1 MVPGSSRRGVKRR
14 DVGGK
19 DVDRTA
25 ADRAG
30 VKRPGVNSSTLVRL
44 LAELAAPELADSRQS
59 FAERLGAWLGWA
71 DAISLSAV
79 LNGAAA
85 GTAEPQPATPF
96 SIALALAAAD
106 ESAHSVAVGQAAR
119 VRADLIRSISVDS
132 LFMTPKPG
140 LPSLPV
146 QVPASVPASTAASDS
161 EADFL
166 PYRRSHARHQRAMAT
181 RIASLRIDV
190 RTLLAQTS
198 PALGRL
204 AALDAAMDEM
214 LGVHERGLLSTVPA
228 MLQKRFDKLHRAQPA
243 ALQPATAAHRPAAW
257 MQGFGKDMQAVLL
270 AELELRMQPV
280 EGLLEALG
288 QEPSPQGKKPQ

>member
-1 MVPGSSRRGVKRR
+1 MVPGSSRREVNRR
-14 DVGGK
+14 DAGGT
-19 DVDRTA
+19 DAARTTVS
-25 ADRAG
+25 RT
-30 VKRPGVNSSTLVRL
+30 GVNSSTLVRL
-44 LAELAAPELADSRQS
+44 LAELAAPESADSRQS
-59 FAERLGAWLGWA
+59 FAERLGAWLGWT

-85 GTAEPQPATPF
+85 GAAEQQSSAPF
-96 SIALALAAAD
+96 SIALALAAAG
-106 ESAHSVAVGQAAR
+106 ETAHAVATGQAAR
-119 VRADLIRSISVDS
+119 VRTDLIRAISMDS
-132 LFMTPKPG
+132 LFIPLRSGVQPTPVSMP
-140 LPSLPV
+140 LA
-146 QVPASVPASTAASDS
+146 VPQGAAMNDS

-166 PYRRSHARHQRAMAT
+166 PYRRSYAKHQRAMAT

-190 RTLLAQTS
+190 RTVLAQTS

-214 LGVHERGLLSTVPA
+214 LGVHERGLLSMVPA
-228 MLQKRFDKLHRAQPA
+228 MLQKRFDRLHRAHPPLQPPA
-243 ALQPATAAHRPAAW
+243 AAAQRPAAW
-257 MQGFGKDMQAVLL
+257 MQAFGKDMQAVLL